1 MLEWNPRVQD
11 LIRLALAED
20 LDTWDLT
27 SALLPADALAR
38 GRFVAKAPGVLA
50 GGALIEA
57 VFHEMG
63 APVVV
68 RDVLPDGS
76 ELEPGSVIAIAKGPL
91 RALLVAER
99 TILNFLMRLSGVAT
113 ATRHLVSLVEGTRAR
128 VVDTRKTT
136 PGWRALEKHAVLAG
150 GGLNHRHSL
159 AGGVL
164 VKNNHVD
171 AAGGVREAVEGARRV
186 TPITARV
193 EIEVRDE
200 HELDEAL
207 AAGAD
212 LVMLDHFTPEAMR
225 AAVARV
231 AGRVPLE
238 ASGNVTA
245 ATIRA
250 VAETGVDYIS
260 VGALTHSSPALD
272 LAFRL
277 VH

>member
-11 LIRLALAED
+11 LVRLALAED

-27 SALLPADALAR
+27 SALLPAGALAR
-38 GRFVAKAPGVLA
+38 GRFVAKATGVLA
-50 GGALIEA
+50 GGALIA
-57 VFHEMG
+57 ATYREMG
-63 APVVV
+63 AAVQV
-68 RDVLPDGS
+68 RAVADDGV
-76 ELEPGSVIAIAKGPL
+76 ELSPGSVFAEVEGPV

-113 ATRHLVSLVEGTRAR
+113 ATRAMVRLVEGTGAQ

-136 PGWRALEKHAVLAG
+136 PGWRALEKHAVAVG
-150 GGLNHRHSL
+150 GGRNHRHSL
-159 AGGVL
+159 SGGVL

-171 AAGGVREAVEGARRV
+171 AAGGVRAAIANARQV
-186 TPITARV
+186 APITVRV
-193 EIEVRDE
+193 EVEVRDGA
-200 HELDEAL
+200 ELDEAL

-212 LVMLDHFTPEAMR
+212 LILLDHFPLEALA
-225 AAVARV
+225 AAVAHV

-250 VAETGVDYIS
+250 IAETGVQYIS

-272 LAFRL
+272 LSFRL
-277 VH
+277 A

>member
-1 MLEWNPRVQD
+1 MLQWNPRVQD
-11 LIRLALAED
+11 LVRLALAED

-27 SALLPADALAR
+27 SALLPADAAAT

-57 VFHEMG
+57 VYREMG
-63 APVVV
+63 APVQVSNL
-68 RDVLPDGS
+68 LPDGA
-76 ELEPGSVIAIAKGPL
+76 ELGPGTVLATAEGPV

-99 TILNFLMRLSGVAT
+99 TILNFVMRLSGVAT
-113 ATRHLVSLVEGTRAR
+113 ATRHLVRLVDGTRAK

-136 PGWRALEKHAVLAG
+136 PGWRALEKHAVQIG
-150 GGLNHRHSL
+150 GALNHRHSL

-171 AAGGVREAVEGARRV
+171 AAGGVRAAVQGARRV
-186 TPITARV
+186 APITARV
-193 EIEVRDE
+193 EVEVRDTA
-200 HELDEAL
+200 ELDEAL

-212 LVMLDHFTPEAMR
+212 LIMLDHFGPEALA

-245 ATIRA
+245 ATLRA
-250 VAETGVDYIS
+250 IAETGVDYIS

-277 VH
+277 A